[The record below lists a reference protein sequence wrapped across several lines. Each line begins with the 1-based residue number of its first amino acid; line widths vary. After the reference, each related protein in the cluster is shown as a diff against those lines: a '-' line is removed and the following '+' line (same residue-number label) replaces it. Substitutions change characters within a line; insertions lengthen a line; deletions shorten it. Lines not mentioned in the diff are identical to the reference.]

1 MGDPD
6 RVTLTEQK
14 PDFCVIGIGASAGG
28 LDALRTFFSRMPE
41 APGFACVVV
50 VHLSPEHESH
60 LVQMLQPYTRMP
72 VHQVIKTTALEPNR
86 VYVIPPNANLNSIDS
101 HLRLTQLEGR
111 RVKRAPIDHFLR
123 SLAGSHRERAIG
135 VILSGAGSDGA
146 LGMRQVKEHG
156 GLTLAQDPR
165 EAEYGSMPQAAI
177 ATGTVDRVLPL
188 RDMPEEITTYCATQP
203 WVAHRGADGEL
214 AADEASLLEK
224 IVGEVRR
231 CTGQE
236 FGMFRREMLLQRVR
250 RRMRLRHVTTLEA
263 YFALLQTQADEPRAL
278 HNDLLLNV
286 TDFFRDAALYATLE
300 RVVREILERKDAH
313 QRRVRVWSI
322 GCSTGEEAYSL
333 AMLLLEQAANRSD
346 EPLLQVFASELSSDV
361 LQQAREGVY
370 PQEIAA
376 SMSQER
382 LQRFFTCE
390 NGRYRVRRELR
401 DLVTFANH
409 DLFKDPPYS
418 HIDLIVCRN
427 LLRDLQPP
435 MQRGVLNL
443 FYYALEPHGV
453 LVVDAHTDIAAS
465 DLFTPDSGRPRLLR
479 RRPGPRRVLEFPLG
493 LSPFARV
500 SGERRG
506 APVIA
511 ESHDVPEIF
520 RRAIERYTPPSVL
533 VDADDRVVHFSAT
546 AARYVRLPGGELT
559 LDVLK
564 LVPEGIARRLK
575 EGLQA
580 VRHERRSWHSG
591 PFTVLF
597 QGAARRMSLR
607 VDRANP
613 GAQWPELLLVV
624 FEDADERAPLDRASG
639 EQQQLLEQVLK
650 LQSELAGVHEQL
662 ATLSR
667 EAPAQA
673 PPGLPPQQD
682 ENLHGMVAELDSA
695 REELQV
701 VNEELISVNRESQ
714 IRIETLG
721 RLSNDLQ
728 HLLDT
733 TGFATVLLNRDLQI
747 LRFTPLAASLLRLK
761 DSDIGRPLADLRHHL
776 RYDKLVADM
785 RPVVEN
791 LEDLEVEVESD
802 EGRWYLIR
810 AQPDRS
816 AQGEL
821 AGATLLFI
829 DITDRKRAELA
840 LRESDRRKEEFLA
853 VLAHELRN
861 PLAPIVA
868 GLELLRKI
876 PDDRALVQRVAT
888 TMARQTKQLVRL
900 VDDLLEVV
908 RINEDKLTLRIQP
921 LSVGEVVRD
930 ALAVTGPVMQNLEH
944 EITVEVPDEQL
955 TVEGDSARLTQVIGN
970 LLNNA
975 ARYTPPHGSIA
986 LRVTREDS
994 QVAISVEDNGRGLSA
1009 QSLTNVF
1016 EMFYQ
1021 ARESGVSSTG
1031 LGIGLTLAKK
1041 LVEMH
1046 GGHIEAASA
1055 GPGRGSTFTVRLPL
1069 ARDERVSGSPGPATE
1084 EPCAARPH
1092 RVLIVDDN
1100 EDAAE
1105 TLRLLMKSIGGGD
1118 VRAASNGPDALLV
1131 AAQLRPD
1138 VVLLDLGMPGMDGYE
1153 LARRMRA
1160 ESWGKEALLV
1170 ALTGWG
1176 QEQHRRRSH
1185 EAGFD
1190 RHMIKP
1196 ADVDA
1201 LRSVLDSC

>member
-1 MGDPD
+1 MESPNT
-6 RVTLTEQK
+6 VAIAEQ
-14 PDFCVIGIGASAGG
+14 PSADFCVIGVGASAGG

-41 APGFACVVV
+41 RPGFACVVV

-60 LVQMLQPYTRMP
+60 LVQMLQPYTQMP
-72 VHQVIKTTALEPNR
+72 VYQVVRTTVLEPNR

-123 SLAGSHRERAIG
+123 SLAESHGERAIG

-146 LGMRQVKEHG
+146 LGMRRIKEHG

-177 ATGTVDRVLPL
+177 GTGAVDLVLPL
-188 RDMPEEITTYCATQP
+188 RDIAEEIDAYCATEP
-203 WVAHRGADGEL
+203 WVARRGADGEL
-214 AADEASLLEK
+214 GADESSLFERIL
-224 IVGEVRR
+224 GEVRQR
-231 CTGQE
+231 TGHE
-236 FGMFRREMLLQRVR
+236 FAMFRREKLQQRVR

-286 TDFFRDAALYATLE
+286 TDFFGDTDLYSTLE
-300 RVVREILERKDAH
+300 RVLREILERRDDH
-313 QRRVRVWSI
+313 QHRVRVWSI
-322 GCSTGEEAYSL
+322 GCSSGEEAYSL
-333 AMLLLEQAANRSD
+333 AMLLLEQAAKRSD
-346 EPLLQVFASELSSDV
+346 DPLLQVFASELSSDV

-376 SMSQER
+376 SISQER
-382 LQRFFTCE
+382 LQRFFIYE
-390 NGRYRVRRELR
+390 NGHYRVRRELR

-418 HIDLIVCRN
+418 RLDVIVCRN
-427 LLRDLQPP
+427 LLRDLQPA
-435 MQRGVLNL
+435 MQRGALNL
-443 FYYALEPHGV
+443 FYYALEPHGI
-453 LVVDAHTDIAAS
+453 LIVDPRS
-465 DLFTPDSGRPRLLR
+465 DVTAPELFTPDSGQPGLLR
-479 RRPGPRRVLEFPLG
+479 RNSGPRRLLQLPAG
-493 LSPFARV
+493 LSPFASV
-500 SGERRG
+500 SGERSG

-511 ESHDVPEIF
+511 GADDVPGIF
-520 RRAIERYTPPSVL
+520 RRAVERYTPPSLL
-533 VDADDRVVHFSAT
+533 VDADNRVVHFSVT

-559 LDVLK
+559 LDVLQ
-564 LVPEGIARRLK
+564 LVPDGVGRRLK
-575 EGLQA
+575 EGLQT
-580 VRHERRSWHSG
+580 VRREHRSWHSD

-597 QGAARRMSLR
+597 EGRARRMTLR
-607 VDRANP
+607 IDRASP
-613 GAQWPELLLVV
+613 SAQWPELLLVV
-624 FEDADERAPLDRASG
+624 FDETEERPPLERAAG
-639 EQQQLLEQVLK
+639 EQHLLEQVLR
-650 LQSELAGVHEQL
+650 LQGELEGVHEQL
-662 ATLSR
+662 AVFSR
-667 EAPAQA
+667 NGRNAAAAAVRPHENEDLQA
-673 PPGLPPQQD
+673 AV
-682 ENLHGMVAELDSA
+682 EELESA
-695 REELQV
+695 REELQA
-701 VNEELISVNRESQ
+701 VNEELISANRENQ
-714 IRIETLG
+714 VRIETLG

-733 TGFATVLLNRDLQI
+733 TGFAVVLLNRDLRI
-747 LRFTPLAASLLRLK
+747 LRFTPLAASLLHLRE
-761 DSDIGRPLADLRHHL
+761 SDIGRPLADLRHHL
-776 RYDKLVADM
+776 RYEKLISDI

-791 LEDLEVEVESD
+791 LADLEVEVESD
-802 EGRWYLIR
+802 RGRWYMIR

-816 AQGEL
+816 AQSGL

-829 DITDRKRAELA
+829 DITDRKRAEIA
-840 LRESDRRKEEFLA
+840 LREADRRKEEFLA

-868 GLELLRKI
+868 GLELLRKL
-876 PDDRALVQRVAT
+876 PDDRALVQRVTT

-921 LSVGEVVRD
+921 VSVAEVVRD
-930 ALAVTGPVMQNLEH
+930 AVAATRPVMQNLEH
-944 EITVEVPDEQL
+944 EITVEVPDGSL
-955 TVEGDSARLTQVIGN
+955 SVDGDSARLTQVIGN

-975 ARYTPPHGSIA
+975 ARYTPPRGRIA
-986 LRVTREDS
+986 VRVTRDDS
-994 QVAISVEDNGRGLSA
+994 QVLISVEDNGRGLSA
-1009 QSLTNVF
+1009 QSLKNVF

-1021 ARESGVSSTG
+1021 ARESGVSNTG

-1046 GGHIEAASA
+1046 GGHIEGTSA
-1055 GPGRGSTFTVRLPL
+1055 GPGRGSTFTVALPL
-1069 ARDERVSGSPGPATE
+1069 AHGESVSGSSGAQGEEAT
-1084 EPCAARPH
+1084 AARPH

-1105 TLRLLMKSIGGGD
+1105 TLRLLIKSIGGGD
-1118 VRAASNGPDALLV
+1118 VRTASNGPDAL
-1131 AAQLRPD
+1131 AAAASLRPD

-1176 QEQHRRRSH
+1176 QEQHRRRSQ

-1196 ADVDA
+1196 ADAEA